1 MSSQNRAFRDALG
14 NFATGVTVITSND
27 GQGNPIG
34 MTATSFNSLSLSP
47 PLVLWSIDKSSSQF
61 AAFTQASHFAIH
73 VLNSQQLDLA
83 LQFSKKDIDR
93 FEGVLLANETEQE
106 ESSETPFLKEFLSRF
121 YCELSNIYDEG
132 DHCIIVGKVLSM
144 ECQSG
149 SPLLFFQG
157 QLTSLTDNT
166 VCE

>member
-27 GQGNPIG
+27 KQGNPIG

-61 AAFTQASHFAIH
+61 DAFTQASHFAIH

-93 FEGVLLANETEQE
+93 FEGVALANKTEPT
-106 ESSETPFLKEFLSRF
+106 ETPFLKECLSRF

-132 DHCIIVGKVLSM
+132 DHYIIVGKVLSM

-157 QLTSLTDNT
+157 QLTSLADNE
-166 VCE
+166 VCA